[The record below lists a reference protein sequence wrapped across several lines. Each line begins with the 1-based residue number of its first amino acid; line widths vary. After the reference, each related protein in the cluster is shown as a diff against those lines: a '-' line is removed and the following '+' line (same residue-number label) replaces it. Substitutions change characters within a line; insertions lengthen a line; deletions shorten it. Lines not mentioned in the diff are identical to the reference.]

1 VTQTLPL
8 EERKVR
14 AIVKSIPVVGFD
26 YRDDVPDAELGTR
39 QVRIEV
45 AAASICGTDRELVNY
60 TAAAQAFGLRLPV
73 TLGHEVAGT
82 VLETG
87 SAVTAASRRLTAE
100 ASTSASSAAVRLEHS
115 RA

>member
-1 VTQTLPL
+1 M
-8 EERKVR
+8 R
-14 AIVKSIPVVGFD
+14 AIVKSIPAVGFD
-26 YRDDVPDAELGTR
+26 YRDDVPDAELRSR

-87 SAVTAASRRLTAE
+87 SAVTRIQRATA
-100 ASTSASSAAVRLEHS
+100 
-115 RA
+115 